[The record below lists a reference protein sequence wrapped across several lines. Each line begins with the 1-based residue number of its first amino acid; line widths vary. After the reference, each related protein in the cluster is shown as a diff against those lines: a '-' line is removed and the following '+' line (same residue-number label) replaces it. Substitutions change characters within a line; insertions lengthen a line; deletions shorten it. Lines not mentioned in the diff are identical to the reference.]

1 MKIPMLKLAAAAA
14 ALALAAL
21 TAPVAQA
28 QEVVGLKIGVVDSE
42 RLLRETNAAKASLA
56 KLRTEFD
63 KREQELADL
72 QARLR
77 ADAQQLDR
85 DQSTLSDEE
94 RSRRQR
100 DLNDRTAE
108 LQRRQRAYQEDM
120 DQRRSEETAA
130 VFEQANKALKQIFDA
145 GHYDLILQR
154 ETSFVSPR
162 ADITQS
168 VIDLM
173 NSQK

>member
-1 MKIPMLKLAAAAA
+1 MKIPMLRLAAVAATVAFA
-14 ALALAAL
+14 ALG
-21 TAPVAQA
+21 AQA

-42 RLLRETNAAKASLA
+42 RLLRETNAAKASLT
-56 KLRTEFD
+56 KLRAEFD
-63 KREQELADL
+63 KREKELADL
-72 QARLR
+72 QAKLH
-77 ADAQQLDR
+77 ADTQQLDK
-85 DQSTLSDEE
+85 DQSALSDEE
-94 RSRRQR
+94 RARRQR
-100 DLNDRTAE
+100 DISDRTAE

-130 VFEQANKALKQIFDA
+130 VFDRANKALKQIFDA

-173 NSQK
+173 NAQK